1 MDTAQR
7 GVGTIE
13 FEAYAHGSRGPACG
27 PARSLDQV
35 GVGERVNHEC
45 DRRKS
50 ALARNETLERL
61 AIRGG
66 IGDKNVIE
74 SLVDEIEGLGKAK
87 GEEPA
92 SERALGPLNQERHT
106 QRLGC
111 DANGGGSCA
120 LCKRPG
126 IGVETLEVQDNH
138 WASSY
143 AGFCQGTLITGDV
156 AHARSRRIPSHD
168 PRARKP

>member
-66 IGDKNVIE
+66 IGDKNVVE

-87 GEEPA
+87 GEETA
-92 SERALGPLNQERHT
+92 SERVLGP
-106 QRLGC
+106 
-111 DANGGGSCA
+111 
-120 LCKRPG
+120 
-126 IGVETLEVQDNH
+126 
-138 WASSY
+138 
-143 AGFCQGTLITGDV
+143 
-156 AHARSRRIPSHD
+156 
-168 PRARKP
+168 